1 MAGDR
6 TAGAEMGGDGAGAEL
21 LHPGGGMRILWPHP
35 LPFAR
40 SMDPADA
47 PAGDA
52 ESIASLFGWAVY
64 AASREAEEEL
74 TLRAMRQ
81 TRRAAALLRERR
93 LRAERERWRD
103 AEPPI

>member
-6 TAGAEMGGDGAGAEL
+6 TEGAEMGGDGAAVEL
-21 LHPGGGMRILWPHP
+21 LHPSGGMRVLWPHP
-35 LPFAR
+35 LPFTR

-64 AASREAEEEL
+64 AGSREFEEEL
-74 TLRAMRQ
+74 SLRALRQ
-81 TRRAAALLRERR
+81 TTRAARLLRERR
-93 LRAERERWRD
+93 LRAEGERWRD
-103 AEPPI
+103 AEPPV